1 MNNNTIES
9 DKQGWK
15 VTLVGAVVNGFLIIL
30 KLLSGI
36 FGHSQALIVDAV
48 HSVSDLFTDAV
59 VLFGLKSGRKPPD
72 EEHHFGHGRL
82 ETLAAATVGLILI
95 VTALYLGIKAL
106 LNIYRQTEY
115 HPSALALVGA
125 FVSIALKEVLY
136 RYTLRVGRRTKSQL
150 LIANAWHHR
159 SDALS
164 SVAVLLGVLGTLIN
178 PKWYILDSFAALLV
192 SFFIIKVGLSVLGST
207 VRELSDAAPH
217 PEILNRIKRCALSV
231 TGVIDT
237 HDLRVRTSRGL
248 LLVEVHIVVDGGLSV
263 VEGHKIAKIVERCL
277 SEEVEA
283 LDRVIIHVDP
293 LEYWQNKETKIY

>member
-15 VTLVGAVVNGFLIIL
+15 VTLVGALANGFLIIL

-36 FGHSQALIVDAV
+36 FGNSQALIVDAV

-59 VLFGLKSGRKPPD
+59 VLFGLKSSRKPPD

-106 LNIYRQTEY
+106 LNIYHQTEY

-125 FVSIALKEVLY
+125 FVSIAIKEILY

-207 VRELSDAAPH
+207 IRELSDAAPH
-217 PEILNRIKRCALSV
+217 PEIQNRIKQCALGV

-248 LLVEVHIVVDGGLSV
+248 LQVEIHIVVDGCLSV
-263 VEGHKIAKIVERCL
+263 IEGHKIAKIVERCL

-283 LDRVIIHVDP
+283 LDRIIIHVDP
-293 LEYWQNKETKIY
+293 LEYWKNKGTKTY